1 MTDTPEQDFEL
12 VDGAERK
19 SSTSDSFEAV
29 DDKKTDSQSV
39 SEDEEDDVDKTV
51 KGDNSSA
58 QQQDEGDDEPKLPF
72 VDQSIKDDAERK
84 PEKDGEDLVEEALRA
99 PIRPDQEQFYT
110 AESSSR
116 AITLLIAFSAMM
128 FTLPLLTMATLY
140 YWVFI
145 DHFHLPPPEAMLYS
159 GIGAALVV
167 ILIAAAFCYVA
178 WKEEKDAEDKVKA
191 EKKIE

>member
-1 MTDTPEQDFEL
+1 MTDPTDQDFEL

-29 DDKKTDSQSV
+29 DDKKIDSQSV
-39 SEDEEDDVDKTV
+39 SENEEEVENAVESENTEEL
-51 KGDNSSA
+51 ST
-58 QQQDEGDDEPKLPF
+58 ELPF
-72 VDQSIKDDAERK
+72 VDQSIKDDAERAK
-84 PEKDGEDLVEEALRA
+84 EKDGEDLVEEALKA

-110 AESSSR
+110 AEDSRR

-128 FTLPLLTMATLY
+128 FTVPLLVMATLY

-145 DHFHLPPPEAMLYS
+145 DHFHLPPKDAMLYA

-167 ILIAAAFCYVA
+167 ILIAAAFCYIA
-178 WKEEKDAEDKVKA
+178 WKEEKDAEDKLKA
-191 EKKIE
+191 EKKKE